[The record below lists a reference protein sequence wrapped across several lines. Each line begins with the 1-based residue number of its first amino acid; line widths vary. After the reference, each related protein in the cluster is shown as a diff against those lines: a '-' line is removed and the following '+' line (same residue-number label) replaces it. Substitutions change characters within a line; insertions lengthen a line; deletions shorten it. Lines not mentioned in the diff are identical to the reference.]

1 MTQVYLA
8 IAIAF
13 AIIGAKAFL
22 NRRARRNHRKSSIG
36 KADADGRIWLI
47 IDREFIEE

>member
-1 MTQVYLA
+1 MEQVYFA
-8 IAIAF
+8 TAVAF
-13 AIIGAKAFL
+13 AIIGAQAFS
-22 NRRARRNHRKSSIG
+22 NWRARRNHRKSSIG